1 LIEKKVIANYF
12 YIITTSLVFFLFG
25 STLLIWLQSLDIG
38 LKIQEQSPIV
48 LELKSNYSKDSLQ
61 LMLDEMM
68 STANLHS
75 SDIQFIAKE
84 KAIEH
89 MKAEMPNEQILTSE
103 ESLFRDLI
111 LVKMANKIKYL
122 PSIKSIIQKYALI
135 EGLDVENE
143 FATKS
148 MEVSNRLSKIM
159 MFLTMAILIIAVV
172 ITSFLVKIYLQ
183 ERQDVIIAMQNLG
196 SPIEKITEPY
206 LKQSIIYSIV
216 STLMAIGFLCIIIL
230 MLRFVAPWMYELI
243 ELRKFFL
250 VVFVLLII
258 GPTLHYIL
266 VKSQILK
273 MLKY

>member
-1 LIEKKVIANYF
+1 M
-12 YIITTSLVFFLFG
+12 VFFLFG

-206 LKQSIIYSIV
+206 LKQSLIYSIV